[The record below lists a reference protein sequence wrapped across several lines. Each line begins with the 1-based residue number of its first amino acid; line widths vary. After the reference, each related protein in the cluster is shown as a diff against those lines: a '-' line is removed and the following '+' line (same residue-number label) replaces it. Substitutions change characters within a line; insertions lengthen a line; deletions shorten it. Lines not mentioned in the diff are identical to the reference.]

1 MIIAPKELLRDAQ
14 ERHYAIPAFNFY
26 NLDGLFAVL
35 EAAEE
40 EQAPIIVEIYH
51 VYYPFLHQKVICS
64 AVQETLRSAR
74 IHAYLHLD
82 HATDQQVL
90 MAAIK
95 DGFQSV
101 MVDGSTASLE
111 ENIAITKQI
120 TTIAKENG
128 VYTEAE
134 VGHVARV
141 GTENSEGSLATVADC
156 VRLTSETGVDSLAA
170 AVGTAHGIYQT
181 LPKIDFQRIRE
192 IHNSKNH
199 YRRIESYTRLCNS
212 KWQNA
217 VKIPLVL
224 HGGSGIPDEAI
235 QRAILCGISKINIG
249 TELKYAWSDAM
260 KKGLLDG
267 EKEPRIL
274 SAFAR
279 MQVKAVAKQKIRL
292 LGATGKDTFL

>member
-1 MIIAPKELLRDAQ
+1 MIIAPKELLRAAQ

-111 ENIAITKQI
+111 ENIAFTKQI

-192 IHNSKNH
+192 IH
-199 YRRIESYTRLCNS
+199 
-212 KWQNA
+212 NA

>member
-40 EQAPIIVEIYH
+40 ELAPIIVEIYH

-111 ENIAITKQI
+111 ENIAFTKQI
-120 TTIAKENG
+120 TTIAKR
-128 VYTEAE
+128 TEFIQ
-134 VGHVARV
+134 
-141 GTENSEGSLATVADC
+141 
-156 VRLTSETGVDSLAA
+156 RLRLD
-170 AVGTAHGIYQT
+170 T
-181 LPKIDFQRIRE
+181 LPG
-192 IHNSKNH
+192 SA
-199 YRRIESYTRLCNS
+199 RRTPRGVS
-212 KWQNA
+212 
-217 VKIPLVL
+217 
-224 HGGSGIPDEAI
+224 
-235 QRAILCGISKINIG
+235 
-249 TELKYAWSDAM
+249 
-260 KKGLLDG
+260 LLWL
-267 EKEPRIL
+267 I
-274 SAFAR
+274 
-279 MQVKAVAKQKIRL
+279 VYV
-292 LGATGKDTFL
+292 

>member
-40 EQAPIIVEIYH
+40 ELAPIIVEIYH

-111 ENIAITKQI
+111 ENIAFTKQI

-192 IHNSKNH
+192 IHN
-199 YRRIESYTRLCNS
+199 
-212 KWQNA
+212 A

-224 HGGSGIPDEAI
+224 HGGIPDEAI

>member
-14 ERHYAIPAFNFY
+14 EKQYAIPAFNFY

-51 VYYPFLHQKVICS
+51 AYYPFLHQKVICN
-64 AVQETLRSAR
+64 AVQEALRSAH

-90 MAAIK
+90 LAAIK

-111 ENIAITKQI
+111 ENISFTKQI
-120 TTIAKENG
+120 TAAAKDSG
-128 VYTEAE
+128 VFTEAE

-141 GTENSEGSLATVADC
+141 GTEDSEGSLATVADC
-156 VRLTSETGVDSLAA
+156 VRLVSETGVDSLAA
-170 AVGTAHGIYQT
+170 AVGTAHGMYQT
-181 LPKIDFQRIRE
+181 LPKIDFHRIQE
-192 IHNSKNH
+192 I
-199 YRRIESYTRLCNS
+199 RD
-212 KWQNA
+212 A

-224 HGGSGIPDEAI
+224 HGGSGTPDEAI
-235 QRAILCGISKINIG
+235 QEAIRCGIAKINIG
-249 TELKYAWSDAM
+249 TELKYAWSNAM
-260 KKGLLDG
+260 KQGLLAG

-279 MQVKAVAKQKIRL
+279 EQVKAIAKQKIRL
-292 LGATGKDTFL
+292 LGASGKDALL

>member
-111 ENIAITKQI
+111 ENIA
-120 TTIAKENG
+120 KENG

-192 IHNSKNH
+192 IH
-199 YRRIESYTRLCNS
+199 
-212 KWQNA
+212 NA